1 MRILR
6 LLPWFAM
13 VLAGQPSGPVAPGGP
28 SARIDALKQQAA
40 RGNVGAVGALWA
52 RLGREHTPLVEEIPG
67 DGRRALLTM
76 VWRGGAGTSAVRVLG
91 VEMARIPQTDV
102 WYATFQVSRDQR
114 IAYVFQTE
122 PGGRQPDPLNPHRV
136 LPPVT
141 QERPASAVN
150 GDSPYMNASIAAM
163 PGAPGSPWVD
173 PQPGVAAGRVEEY
186 DLPSKVLGRARRI
199 WVYEPPRAQA
209 PAAMLICLWGRD
221 YLNEIPVPTI
231 LDNLIGQRKVAPMMA
246 IFIADDG
253 DRFQNFERTGKMA
266 EFVTAEV
273 IPWAQSQKK
282 APLSA
287 SKIVI
292 AGYSASG
299 LAATYAAYK
308 HPEAIGN
315 VLAQSGAFWRGFE
328 GEGAPEVE
336 WLSAHFASA
345 PRSQTKFF
353 LHAGGKETRPA
364 GGSGVSILDAN
375 RKLRGVL
382 RERGY
387 RVAFEE
393 VPGGEHEF
401 LHWRSRFGDGLIYLL
416 GQ

>member
-1 MRILR
+1 MKTLWMLP
-6 LLPWFAM
+6 LLAA

-28 SARIDALKQQAA
+28 SPRIEELKREKA
-40 RGNVGAVGALWA
+40 RGDAGAVGAFWA
-52 RLGREHTPLVEEIPG
+52 RMGREHTPLVEEIPG
-67 DGRRALLTM
+67 EVRQVSLTM
-76 VWRGGAGTSAVRVLG
+76 VWRGGAETRSVRVLG
-91 VEMARIPQTDV
+91 EDMARIPQTDV
-102 WYATFQVSRDQR
+102 WYATFRVSRDQR
-114 IAYVFQTE
+114 IAYTFQVE

-136 LPPVT
+136 LPPVAE
-141 QERPASAVN
+141 ERPASAVN

-163 PGAPGSPWVD
+163 RGAPGSPWVD
-173 PQPGVAAGRVEEY
+173 PQPGAAAGRVEEY
-186 DLPSKVLGRARRI
+186 DLPSKVFGRARRI
-199 WVYEPPRAQA
+199 WVYEPPAAQA
-209 PAAMLICLWGRD
+209 EALLICLWGRD

-231 LDNLIGQRKVAPMMA
+231 LDNLIGQRKLAPMMA

-253 DRFQNFERTGKMA
+253 DRFQNFERTAMMT

-273 IPWAQSQKK
+273 IPWAHNQKK
-282 APLSA
+282 APLAA

-353 LHAGGKETRPA
+353 LHAGAKETRPA

-375 RKLRGVL
+375 RKLQGVL

-393 VPGGEHEF
+393 VPGAEHEF

-416 GQ
+416 GR